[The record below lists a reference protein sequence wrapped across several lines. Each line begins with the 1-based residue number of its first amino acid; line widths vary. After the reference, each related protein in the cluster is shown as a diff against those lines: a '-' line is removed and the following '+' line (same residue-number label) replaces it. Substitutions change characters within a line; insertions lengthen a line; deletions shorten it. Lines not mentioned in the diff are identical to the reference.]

1 MPPTLRASGLMV
13 LSMLLFAFE
22 DLFLKLLSR
31 DLTIGEVLFWNG
43 GVGALVFTALMGARR
58 QTPRLGDLRHA
69 SVWLRTLGEALCA
82 LTFVAALALGDLS
95 TVSAIGQLLPLAM
108 TMGGA
113 LILGEAVG
121 WRRWASV
128 AAGFAGAVMIIRPGT
143 EAFHLASIMA
153 LASVLAAVLRDL
165 ATRRVPDAVSSGTLT
180 VTAFGASALAG
191 VALMVA
197 NGDLPRL
204 PAGPEIALLAAC
216 VIVGLGGYQS
226 MVVAVRLADL
236 SVIAPFRYTRLIF
249 ALVLA
254 VVVLGERPDA
264 MTLVGAAVIALS
276 GIYAMWR
283 EAQIRRRQAALAGR
297 VTSRETA

>member
-31 DLTIGEVLFWNG
+31 DLSIGEVLFWNG
-43 GVGALVFTALMGARR
+43 SVGALVFTALMGARR
-58 QTPRLGDLRHA
+58 QTPRLGDLRQA
-69 SVWLRTLGEALCA
+69 SVWLRTLGEGLCA

-95 TVSAIGQLLPLAM
+95 AVSAIGQLLPLAM

-121 WRRWASV
+121 WRRWTSV
-128 AAGFAGAVMIIRPGT
+128 AVGFAGAILIIRPGT
-143 EAFHLASIMA
+143 ESFQLASVMA
-153 LASVLAAVLRDL
+153 LASVVAAALRDL
-165 ATRRVPDAVSSGTLT
+165 ATRRVPAFVSSGTLT
-180 VTAFGASALAG
+180 VTAFGASAVAG
-191 VALMVA
+191 LALMAA
-197 NGDLPRL
+197 NGEVPRL
-204 PAGPEIALLAAC
+204 PAGAEIALLAGC
-216 VIVGLGGYQS
+216 VMVGLGGYQS

-236 SVIAPFRYTRLIF
+236 SVVAPFRYTRLIF

-264 MTLVGAAVIALS
+264 LTLIGAAVIALS

-283 EAQIRRRQAALAGR
+283 ETQIRRRQAARAAR
-297 VTSRETA
+297 AASRETA